1 MWIKDMG
8 KAFSSTYPKD
18 NSGEFSSQLQKI
30 IAKSH
35 LETSKHNSWVNK
47 FTAHQVRNICPSHV
61 IDIGCGDG
69 FYGKLCKYVLG
80 ADVTVTGVDANPKW
94 VDHCRGLGEYSEVM
108 HGCVIEL
115 LPKLQGEL
123 VIAGDVLEHLDDS
136 DMKKV
141 LRHLC
146 LSFEHIIINSP
157 LGFQPQE
164 HEDTWEIHRCGLDR
178 TTFEEYHVLEYNES
192 SDMEHQMFNILIQG
206 TYNANDE

>member
-1 MWIKDMG
+1 MWIKQSG
-8 KAFSSTYPKD
+8 KIFWAELPKHNSS
-18 NSGEFSSQLQKI
+18 EFSSEWQKI
-30 IAKSH
+30 MAKSH
-35 LETSKHNSWVNK
+35 LHTPKHNSWVDK
-47 FTAHQVRNICPSHV
+47 FTEDQIRNICPSHV

-164 HEDTWEIHRCGLDR
+164 HEDTWEIHRCGLDK
-178 TTFEEYHVLEYNES
+178 TTFEGYRVIEYNES
-192 SDMEHQMFNILIQG
+192 SHMGNEMFNILIEG
-206 TYNANDE
+206 EKCE